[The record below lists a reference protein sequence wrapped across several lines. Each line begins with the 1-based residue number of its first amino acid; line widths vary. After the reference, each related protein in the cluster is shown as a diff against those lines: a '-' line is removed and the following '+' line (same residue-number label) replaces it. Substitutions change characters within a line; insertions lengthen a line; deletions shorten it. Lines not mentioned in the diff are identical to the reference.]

1 MSEEYYRSW
10 YIEGMAESVIEEMK
24 KDGEEPDNVLDDYL
38 QDTYWSV
45 YSKEPNDAAIVVDL
59 VKNHIRKLENMS

>member
-38 QDTYWSV
+38 QDTYWREAKAVAKKS
-45 YSKEPNDAAIVVDL
+45 
-59 VKNHIRKLENMS
+59 RKKTEETAETNS